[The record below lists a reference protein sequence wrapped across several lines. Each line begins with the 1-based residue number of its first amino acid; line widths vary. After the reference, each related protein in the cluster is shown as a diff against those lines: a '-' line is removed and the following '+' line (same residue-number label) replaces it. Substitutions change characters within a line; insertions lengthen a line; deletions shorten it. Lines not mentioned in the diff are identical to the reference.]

1 MAKTSKVVK
10 NEERKVLVARH
21 AEKRAALKAT
31 IISQTA
37 TPEEKDAAG
46 KALRKMPR
54 NSSKIRIRNRC
65 AMTGRPRAFLRQFGL
80 SRITFREMALNGL
93 IPGVTKA
100 SW

>member
-10 NEERKVLVARH
+10 NEMRKQIVARH

-31 IISQTA
+31 IISMTA

-46 KALRKMPR
+46 RALRALPR
-54 NSSKIRIRNRC
+54 NSAKVRIRNRC

-80 SRITFREMALNGL
+80 SRMTFREMALNGL
-93 IPGVTKA
+93 LPGVTKA

>member
-10 NEERKVLVARH
+10 NEMRKQLVARH

-31 IISQTA
+31 IVSMTA
-37 TPEEKDAAG
+37 SVEEKDEAA
-46 KALRKMPR
+46 KALRKLPR
-54 NSSKIRIRNRC
+54 NSSKTRIRNRC

-80 SRITFREMALNGL
+80 SRITFREMALQGL
-93 IPGVTKA
+93 LPGVTKA

>member
-10 NEERKVLVARH
+10 NEVRKQLVARH

-37 TPEEKDAAG
+37 TPEEKEAAG
-46 KALRKMPR
+46 RALRKLPR
-54 NSSKIRIRNRC
+54 DGSATRIRNRC
-65 AMTGRPRAFLRQFGL
+65 SMTGRPRAFLRQFGL
-80 SRITFREMALNGL
+80 SRVTFREMALQGL
-93 IPGVTKA
+93 LPGVTKA

>member
-10 NEERKVLVARH
+10 NEERKLMVARY

-80 SRITFREMALNGL
+80 SRVTFREMALNGL

>member
-1 MAKTSKVVK
+1 MAKPSKVVK

-54 NSSKIRIRNRC
+54 NSSKIARTRGDCSRVSTPSRSNSSRSF
-65 AMTGRPRAFLRQFGL
+65 RL
-80 SRITFREMALNGL
+80 STL
-93 IPGVTKA
+93 
-100 SW
+100 

>member
-1 MAKTSKVVK
+1 MAKTSKIVK
-10 NEERKVLVARH
+10 NEERKVLAARH
-21 AEKRAALKAT
+21 AEKRAALKKT
-31 IISQTA
+31 ISSVTA
-37 TPEEKDAAG
+37 TPEEKEAAG
-46 KALRKMPR
+46 KALRKLPR

-80 SRITFREMALNGL
+80 SRVTFREMALNGL

>member
-10 NEERKVLVARH
+10 NEDRKLIVARY

-31 IISQTA
+31 IVSMTA
-37 TPEEKDAAG
+37 SEEEKQAAAS
-46 KALRKMPR
+46 KLRSLPR
-54 NSSKIRIRNRC
+54 DSSKTRIRNRC

-80 SRITFREMALNGL
+80 SRVTFREMALQGL
-93 IPGVTKA
+93 IPGVRKA